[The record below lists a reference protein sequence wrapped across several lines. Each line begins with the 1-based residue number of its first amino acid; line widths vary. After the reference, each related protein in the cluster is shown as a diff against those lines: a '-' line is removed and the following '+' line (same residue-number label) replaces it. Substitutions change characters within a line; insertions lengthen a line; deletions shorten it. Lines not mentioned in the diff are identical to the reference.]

1 MHFQN
6 IKNVNFVNHYNLSKK
21 DFMPDE
27 KQPSSKNITS
37 LDIQAKELGTG
48 GNLSPETDENLYK
61 KRMQKRKDVQSKR
74 LQVRKT
80 KKGLLI
86 VFTGNGKGKTTA
98 SLGMALRTI
107 GHGHKVAIIQFIK
120 GGWTTGEEKALKIL
134 SSNISWHAL
143 GEGFTWETQDRV
155 RDEVLVKEAWQIA
168 KKFIKDESYKLIIL
182 DEINIATKL
191 GYLSPEEIIT
201 FIKSLDNRK
210 NHIVL
215 TGRGASESIINQA
228 DLVTEMK
235 LIKHPF
241 KEQGIKAQACVEF

>member
-1 MHFQN
+1 
-6 IKNVNFVNHYNLSKK
+6 
-21 DFMPDE
+21 MPDNPS
-27 KQPSSKNITS
+27 PSSRKITS
-37 LDIQAKELGTG
+37 LDLKAKELGIG
-48 GNLSPETDENLYK
+48 GKLSPETDESLYK
-61 KRMQKRKDVQSKR
+61 KRMQQRKIVQSKR
-74 LQVRKT
+74 LKVRKN

-120 GGWTTGEEKALKIL
+120 GGWETGEERALKML
-134 SSNISWHAL
+134 SPNISWLAL

-155 RDEVLVKEAWQIA
+155 RDEQLVRGAWQVA
-168 KKFIKDESYKLIIL
+168 KSFIKDESYKLIIL

-191 GYLSPEEIIT
+191 GYISPKEIISYLQT
-201 FIKSLDNRK
+201 LKNRK

-215 TGRGASESIINQA
+215 TGRGASETIINQA

-241 KEQGIKAQACVEF
+241 KEQGIKAQKCIEF

>member
-1 MHFQN
+1 MC
-6 IKNVNFVNHYNLSKK
+6 IR
-21 DFMPDE
+21 D
-27 KQPSSKNITS
+27 
-37 LDIQAKELGTG
+37 
-48 GNLSPETDENLYK
+48 SPETDEMLYK
-61 KRMQKRKDVQSKR
+61 KRMQKRKDIQSKR
-74 LQVRKT
+74 LKTRNT

-120 GGWTTGEEKALKIL
+120 GGWTTGEEKALKNL
-134 SSNISWHAL
+134 SSNISWHSL

-155 RDEVLVKEAWQIA
+155 RDEELVKDAWKVA
-168 KKFIKDESYKLIIL
+168 KTFIINESYKLIIL

-191 GYLSPEEIIT
+191 GYLSPEEIIS
-201 FIKSLDNRK
+201 FIQNLNDRK

-235 LIKHPF
+235 LIRHPF
-241 KEQGIKAQACVEF
+241 KEQGIKAQACIEF

>member
-1 MHFQN
+1 MTE
-6 IKNVNFVNHYNLSKK
+6 
-21 DFMPDE
+21 E
-27 KQPSSKNITS
+27 KQPLSKNING
-37 LDIQAKELGTG
+37 LDFQARELGIG
-48 GNLSPETDENLYK
+48 GKLSPESDESMYK
-61 KRMQKRKDVQSKR
+61 KRMQKRKEVQTKR
-74 LQVRKT
+74 LQVRKK

-120 GGWTTGEEKALKIL
+120 GGWTTGEEKALKNL
-134 SSNISWHAL
+134 SSNITWYAL

-155 RDEVLVKEAWQIA
+155 RDEELVKHAWTIA
-168 KKFIKDESYKLIIL
+168 KKFILDESYKLVIL

-191 GYLSPEEIIT
+191 GYLSQKEIIT
-201 FIKSLDNRK
+201 FIKSLRNRK

-215 TGRGASESIINQA
+215 TGRGASESIINEA

-241 KEQGIKAQACVEF
+241 KEQGIKAQECVEF

>member
-1 MHFQN
+1 M
-6 IKNVNFVNHYNLSKK
+6 
-21 DFMPDE
+21 
-27 KQPSSKNITS
+27 
-37 LDIQAKELGTG
+37 G
-48 GNLSPETDENLYK
+48 GKLSPEIDEVHYK
-61 KRMQKRKDVQSKR
+61 KRMQQRKNVQLER
-74 LQVRKT
+74 LKERKI

-134 SSNISWHAL
+134 SPNISWHAL

-155 RDEVLVKEAWQIA
+155 RDEELVKGAWQVA
-168 KKFIKDESYKLIIL
+168 KSFINDPSYKLIIL

-191 GYLSPEEIIT
+191 GYISPQEIIT
-201 FIKSLDNRK
+201 YIQSLNNRK

-241 KEQGIKAQACVEF
+241 KEQGIKAQKCIEF

>member
-1 MHFQN
+1 
-6 IKNVNFVNHYNLSKK
+6 
-21 DFMPDE
+21 MPGE
-27 KQPSSKNITS
+27 KQNSSRKITN
-37 LDIQAKELGTG
+37 LDLQAKELGIG
-48 GNLSPETDENLYK
+48 GKLSPETDESLYK
-61 KRMQKRKDVQSKR
+61 KRMQQRKHIQSKR
-74 LQVRKT
+74 LKVRKA

-120 GGWTTGEEKALKIL
+120 GGWTTGEEKALRIL
-134 SSNISWHAL
+134 SPNISWHAL

-155 RDEVLVKEAWQIA
+155 RDEELVKGAWQVA
-168 KKFIKDESYKLIIL
+168 KSFIKDESYKVIIL

-191 GYLSPEEIIT
+191 GYISPKEIIT
-201 FIKSLDNRK
+201 YIQSLNNRK

-215 TGRGASESIINQA
+215 TGRGASESIINEA

-241 KEQGIKAQACVEF
+241 KEQGIKAQKCIEF